1 MRSPSP
7 LVTRSP
13 PMGSQA
19 RSGCPGD
26 RSPRVLAPSVPEYR
40 GRYSRADYL
49 ERAYTL
55 EEIDGAGRPGGTW
68 TEIQLAE
75 AVGIGRVGVEDR
87 GPVAVVVLHH
97 DHQAS
102 PRERRVMGQI

>member
-7 LVTRSP
+7 LLPRSP

-40 GRYSRADYL
+40 GRYSRADDL

-55 EEIDGAGRPGGTW
+55 EEIGGAGRPRRTW
-68 TEIQLAE
+68 TEIELPE
-75 AVGIGRVGVEDR
+75 AGGLRRIGVEDPR
-87 GPVAVVVLHH
+87 PVAVVVLHE
-97 DHQAS
+97 DHQA
-102 PRERRVMGQI
+102 R